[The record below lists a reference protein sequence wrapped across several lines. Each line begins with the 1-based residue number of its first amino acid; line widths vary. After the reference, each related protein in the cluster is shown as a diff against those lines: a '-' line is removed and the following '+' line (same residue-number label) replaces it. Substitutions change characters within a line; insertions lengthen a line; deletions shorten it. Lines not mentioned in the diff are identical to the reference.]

1 MYNLYKKLKVG
12 DEQMKEKS
20 LGNRIFTFIS
30 LITVLIALFILY
42 NIFKQ
47 NNFNEFVR
55 AENIHGITKF
65 SREKV
70 EDDVYSYKIHS
81 PDYNDAM
88 IYKTINVTPNSQYR
102 LSCMVKTEDI
112 KTKKDISDSGACISI
127 LDSTEMSE
135 TIQGTNDWKKLS
147 FCFNSKNREQITI
160 GFRLGSNNDNCK
172 GTAWFKDLK
181 LERGYSSGDTEWN
194 MVCFIFENLD
204 VTINKNGQDI
214 NIKTNIN
221 QNQMLNIKENLDRT
235 KNTLKTISN
244 YNMTMKY
251 NIINIQEPIR
261 SVSYDEENGYF
272 VASSDIYYLIEPYLK
287 QNNYDYI
294 YAVVNFG
301 TIMHEEKENTI
312 DWIGLRWNDI

>member
-1 MYNLYKKLKVG
+1 
-12 DEQMKEKS
+12 MKEKN

-30 LITVLIALFILY
+30 LITVLTALFILY

-47 NNFNEFVR
+47 NNFNDFVR

-70 EDDVYSYKIHS
+70 EDGAYSYKIHS

-88 IYKTINVTPNSQYR
+88 IYKTIDVKPNTAYR

-112 KTKKDISDSGACISI
+112 KTKKNISDSGACISI
-127 LDSTEMSE
+127 LNSTEMSE
-135 TIQGTNDWKKLS
+135 TMQGSNKWKKLS

-181 LERGYSSGDTEWN
+181 LEMGYTTNDTEWN
-194 MVCFIFENLD
+194 MVCFIFENLN
-204 VTINKNGQDI
+204 VNINKDGKDI
-214 NIKTNIN
+214 NVITKVNEWEK
-221 QNQMLNIKENLDRT
+221 LNIAENLERAR
-235 KNTLKTISN
+235 NTFKTISN

-251 NIINIQEPIR
+251 NIINIEEPIR
-261 SVSYDEENGYF
+261 SVSYDEENGYYIT
-272 VASSDIYYLIEPYLK
+272 SSDIYYLIEPYLK
-287 QNNYDYI
+287 QSEYDYI

-301 TIMHEEKENTI
+301 DIMHEVKENEI
-312 DWIGLRWNDI
+312 DWIGLRRNDI

>member
-1 MYNLYKKLKVG
+1 
-12 DEQMKEKS
+12 MKEKS
-20 LGNRIFTFIS
+20 LGNRIYTFIS
-30 LITVLIALFILY
+30 LITVLIALFMLY

-70 EDDVYSYKIHS
+70 EDGEYSYKIYS

-88 IYKTINVTPNSQYR
+88 IYKTINVKPNTAYR

-112 KTKKDISDSGACISI
+112 KTKKNISDSGACISI

-135 TIQGTNDWKKLS
+135 TMQGSNEWKKLS
-147 FCFNSKNREQITI
+147 FCFNSKNREQIII

-181 LERGYSSGDTEWN
+181 LEMGYTTSDTEWN

-204 VTINKNGQDI
+204 VTINKDGK
-214 NIKTNIN
+214 NIHITTKVNEWER
-221 QNQMLNIKENLDRT
+221 LNIAENLERAR
-235 KNTLKTISN
+235 NTFKTSSN

-251 NIINIQEPIR
+251 NIINIQEPIK
-261 SVSYDEENGYF
+261 SVSYDETNGYHIT
-272 VASSDIYYLIEPYLK
+272 SSDIFYLIEPYMQ
-287 QNNYDYI
+287 QNEYDYI

-301 TIMHEEKENTI
+301 DIMHEVKENEI
-312 DWIGLRWNDI
+312 DWIGLRRNDI

>member
-1 MYNLYKKLKVG
+1 
-12 DEQMKEKS
+12 MKEKK

-30 LITVLIALFILY
+30 LITVLTALFILY

-47 NNFNEFVR
+47 NNFNDFVR
-55 AENIHGITKF
+55 AENIHGKTKF

-70 EDDVYSYKIHS
+70 EDGAYSYKIHS

-88 IYKTINVTPNSQYR
+88 IYKTIDVKPNAVYR
-102 LSCMVKTEDI
+102 LSCMVKTEEV

-135 TIQGTNDWKKLS
+135 TMQGSNKWKKLS

-181 LERGYSSGDTEWN
+181 LEMGYTTNDTEWN
-194 MVCFIFENLD
+194 MVCFIFENLN
-204 VTINKNGQDI
+204 VNINKDGKDI
-214 NIKTNIN
+214 NVITKVNEWEK
-221 QNQMLNIKENLDRT
+221 LNIAENLERAR
-235 KNTLKTISN
+235 NTFKTISN

-251 NIINIQEPIR
+251 NIINIEEPIR
-261 SVSYDEENGYF
+261 SVSYDEENGYYIT
-272 VASSDIYYLIEPYLK
+272 SSDIYYLIEPYLK
-287 QNNYDYI
+287 QSEYDYI

-301 TIMHEEKENTI
+301 DIMHEVKENEI
-312 DWIGLRWNDI
+312 DWIGLRRNDI